1 MGLVAKEG
9 GGGSFTPVPTGMHLA
24 RCYRI
29 VDLGTQKSEYLGTV
43 KHLPK
48 VMIQFEVHG
57 EDDSGKPLVTAK
69 GEPLSISKNFTLSLA
84 EKATLRKDLQSWRGR
99 DFTADELRGFELKNV
114 LGAWAMI
121 TVTKTEN
128 NGKEYTNI
136 ANINSVPKQIKSA
149 GLPEAFNKTSIFSID
164 EPDME
169 LFGTFSDGLKAKIMS
184 SPEWKDRQGE
194 QYARGEHQSGASKQ
208 AGGGS
213 GFDDMDDD
221 IPF

>member
-1 MGLVAKEG
+1 MLFR
-9 GGGSFTPVPTGMHLA
+9 S
-24 RCYRI
+24 
-29 VDLGTQKSEYLGTV
+29 
-43 KHLPK
+43 K

-57 EDDSGKPLVTAK
+57 EDDAGKPLVTSK
-69 GEPLSISKNFTLSLA
+69 GEPMSISKNFTLSLA

-136 ANINSVPKQIKSA
+136 ANINSVPKQIKNA
-149 GLPEAFNKTSIFSID
+149 GLPEAFNKTAIFSID

-184 SPEWKDRQGE
+184 SPEWKERQGE
-194 QYARGEHQSGASKQ
+194 DYARGEHQSGAARQ
-208 AGGGS
+208 ANAGS